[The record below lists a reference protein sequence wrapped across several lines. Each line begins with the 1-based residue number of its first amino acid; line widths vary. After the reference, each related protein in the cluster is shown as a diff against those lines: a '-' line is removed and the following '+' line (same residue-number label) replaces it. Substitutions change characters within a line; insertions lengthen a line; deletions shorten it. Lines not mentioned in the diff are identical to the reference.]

1 MARKNE
7 AEVATTDATEESTP
21 NERRRQSPLT
31 RLKFA
36 LNNIIGV
43 CLEAKLEDIPEVQA
57 GQNLLADLEFDL
69 RPSTVVTAGKI
80 QQAMMGL
87 DPMNDLTP
95 RRIKK
100 LGQLLA
106 GAQRGDLITDADI
119 ENAAGGEI
127 DFDGEDDGD
136 ADDVA
141 AASDV
146 VGSGASASYATSE
159 SESAIV

>member
-1 MARKNE
+1 MARNKDANEVEANE
-7 AEVATTDATEESTP
+7 ANDENTP

-36 LNNIIGV
+36 LNNILVI
-43 CLEAKLEDIPEVQA
+43 CLEANLGDIPEVQA

-69 RPSTVVTAGKI
+69 RPSTAVTAGKI
-80 QQAMMGL
+80 TQAMMGL

-106 GAQRGDLITDADI
+106 KAQRGDLITDEDI
-119 ENAAGGEI
+119 EDAAGGEI
-127 DFDGEDDGD
+127 EFEDEIDETE
-136 ADDVA
+136 AVEETA
-141 AASDV
+141 EVTAEE
-146 VGSGASASYATSE
+146 E
-159 SESAIV
+159 SV